1 MLLKHEMEKPI
12 VSQHQAGAFAVL
24 THRVYKVISR
34 SIDSCVFTDMQKK
47 YVPARP
53 LGLALKY
60 FKDLEMHPTFTKPR
74 SIDLL
79 KEEEKVL

>member
-1 MLLKHEMEKPI
+1 MLLKQEMEKPI
-12 VSQHQAGAFAVL
+12 VSQHQVGAFAVL
-24 THRVYKVISR
+24 THWAYKVLSSSIHSR
-34 SIDSCVFTDMQKK
+34 VFTDMLKK
-47 YVPARP
+47 YVPACP

-79 KEEEKVL
+79 